1 MEFIGNAVIA
11 KLYYLLIWLNTHI
24 LAEKIFRLKPV
35 GISRIEFDKNY
46 LKIHNEYKKEIN
58 YFLVTSFVGHP
69 SR

>member
-35 GISRIEFDKNY
+35 GISRIEFDK
-46 LKIHNEYKKEIN
+46 I
-58 YFLVTSFVGHP
+58 T
-69 SR
+69 